1 MSTLPLLTLLA
12 NLGLGG
18 LALQIL
24 VLNATFLVE
33 CLTAILGG
41 DPQANPVPIPDDCQ
55 LAILIPAHNEAA
67 VLGQTLD
74 QIRPQ
79 LRSTDRLLVIADNCE
94 DNTAQIAREGGAEAI
109 ERSSLDQRGKGY
121 ALDYGLQVLGRN
133 TAPTV
138 VIIIDADCSVSPDAI
153 ALLTHQVLRSNRPVQ
168 ACYLMTLPTQSNLKA
183 RVSSFSAR
191 VKNFVRLYGLERL
204 GLPGL
209 LTGTGMAFPW
219 AALQSVDLAS
229 GHIAEDMKLGMDLAI
244 AGYPPTFC
252 AAARVSADL
261 PQSDQAATSQRTR
274 WEHGRLQVFT
284 TYVPLLLNQ
293 ALSQR
298 RLDLAMMALDLAI
311 PPLTLLVAIWAAV
324 AIASAAA
331 AILAQAWVGAQISAI
346 SGGCLSIAV
355 IGSWLRFGQ
364 TDISIGQ
371 LLTVPLYMIWKVP
384 IYLKFLTNP
393 QQAWVRTDRDVK
405 SSVD

>member
-1 MSTLPLLTLLA
+1 VSTLPLLTLLA
-12 NLGLGG
+12 NLGLGS
-18 LALQIL
+18 LALPIL

-41 DPQANPVPIPDDCQ
+41 EPKSSSAPIPSDCQ

-67 VLGQTLD
+67 VLAQTLD

-79 LRSTDRLLVIADNCE
+79 LRSTDRLLVIADNCD
-94 DNTAQIAREGGAEAI
+94 DNTAQIARDGGAEAI
-109 ERSSLDQRGKGY
+109 ERQSDNKRGKGY
-121 ALDYGLQVLGRN
+121 ALDYGLQVLGQDR
-133 TAPTV
+133 TPTV
-138 VIIIDADCSVSPDAI
+138 VIIIDADCSVSPTAI
-153 ALLTHQVLRSNRPVQ
+153 AQLTHQVLRSNRPVQ
-168 ACYLMTLPTQSNLKA
+168 ACYLMTLPAKANLKT

-244 AGYPPTFC
+244 AGYPPAFC
-252 AAARVSADL
+252 PAALVSADL
-261 PQSDQAATSQRTR
+261 PQNDQAATSQRTR

-284 TYVPLLLNQ
+284 TYVPLLLKQ
-293 ALSQR
+293 ALTQR
-298 RLDLAMMALDLAI
+298 RLDLAIMALDLAI
-311 PPLTLLVAIWAAV
+311 PPLTLLVALWAAV

-331 AILAQAWVGAQISAI
+331 AILAQAWVGAEISVI
-346 SGGCLSIAV
+346 SGLCLAIAV
-355 IGSWLRFGQ
+355 LGSWLRFGQ
-364 TDISIGQ
+364 ADISIGQ
-371 LLTVPLYMIWKVP
+371 LLTVPLYMLWKVP
-384 IYLKFLTNP
+384 IYLKFLTKP
-393 QQAWVRTDRDVK
+393 QQAWVRTDRDAK